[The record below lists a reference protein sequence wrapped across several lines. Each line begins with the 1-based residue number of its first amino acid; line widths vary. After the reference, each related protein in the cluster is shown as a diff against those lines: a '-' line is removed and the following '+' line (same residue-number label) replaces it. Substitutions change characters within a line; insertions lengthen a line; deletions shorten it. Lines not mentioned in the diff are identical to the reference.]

1 MELRRAVKA
10 RNVNRGTIH
19 TLMLFKAVGL
29 ADSRE
34 GRVAG
39 KIKWVKA
46 KPWIIPVW
54 RIGRQD
60 GASKGG

>member
-1 MELRRAVKA
+1 MELRREVKA
-10 RNVNRGTIH
+10 RNVNRGIIS
-19 TLMLFKAVGL
+19 TLMLFKTMGL
-29 ADSRE
+29 ADIRE
-34 GRVAG
+34 RSVAG

-60 GASKGG
+60 GAGKGG